1 MPYRTTV
8 HRFDPSYGE
17 EDRRRGAVAQ
27 IERAARPQLDT
38 ELVVHTAAMIAD
50 AEGLDAVTLTRVA
63 REFDISQPALYRH
76 VEGYDDLL
84 RHLSLAGRML
94 LAERLSA
101 AAVGMSG
108 VDAIRAMGGA
118 WRDAVRERPGIM
130 AATDRYPCA
139 DDAELEGAVEAIVET
154 LALALASYDLSP
166 DDQVHAARAL
176 RSAFHGFAHLEAGD
190 GHPRPHDLDD
200 TFEHIIDIL
209 HRGIERLAR

>member
-1 MPYRTTV
+1 M
-8 HRFDPSYGE
+8 
-17 EDRRRGAVAQ
+17 
-27 IERAARPQLDT
+27 
-38 ELVVHTAAMIAD
+38 D
-50 AEGLDAVTLTRVA
+50 A
-63 REFDISQPALYRH
+63 
-76 VEGYDDLL
+76 
-84 RHLSLAGRML
+84 
-94 LAERLSA
+94 
-101 AAVGMSG
+101 
-108 VDAIRAMGGA
+108 
-118 WRDAVRERPGIM
+118 
-130 AATDRYPCA
+130 DRYQRLKKLLFDASQRQGDARKAFLDGECA